1 MHWQWQKSWMV
12 REGYWK
18 LIINGRQ
25 RIGGKRVD
33 AVYLA
38 NLTDEQPERKNH
50 AKQHPDIVDRL
61 TRLHNQ
67 WVRTVTPKDAT

>member
-12 REGYWK
+12 RDGNWK
-18 LIINGRQ
+18 LIVNGKH
-25 RIGGKRVD
+25 RIEGKRAD

-38 NLTDEQPERKNH
+38 NLTDEQPERINH
-50 AKQHPDIVDRL
+50 AEQQPDIVERL

-67 WVRTVTPKDAT
+67 WAQAVTPKEAP